1 MDRVAKLRELDER
14 IERLEKVIRRR
25 INTHPN
31 ALAVALLR
39 EFKNKRRFLE
49 SGDDNATQRKSQGK

>member
-1 MDRVAKLRELDER
+1 MDKRTQLRELNER

-49 SGDDNATQRKSQGK
+49 GADK